1 MSTRLLPMLAV
12 PGEPFDSA
20 EHLFEVKWDG
30 VRALAQ
36 NGPGGWALWGREGA
50 DYRARYPEL
59 AALGRLPAGTVLDGE
74 LVRAGPAG
82 LSDLAA
88 TLSRHRLTHPARIDQ
103 ASRRQPVGY
112 VVFDLLY
119 LRGRSLLGQPLRARR
134 AALQDLLQRV
144 AAPCLVFSAGVAGAG
159 QAFFHAAV
167 AQGQEGV
174 MAKHL
179 ASRYRPGRRTAAW
192 RKTKPR
198 QVVPCVIVG
207 WAADHGALRR
217 LQVAAPRAGH
227 LQYVA
232 TLEGGWSVAEAAWLQ
247 RWLVDH
253 RRARP
258 VVVCPPGTAAVE
270 PARYCRVRCLGWT
283 AAGRLRS
290 ARFAGLLP
298 RAAEMA

>member
-12 PGEPFDSA
+12 PSEPFDSA

-36 NGPGGWALWGREGA
+36 SGPGSWALWGREGA

-59 AALGRLPAGTVLDGE
+59 AVLSRLPAGTILDGE
-74 LVRAGPAG
+74 LVRPGRAGP
-82 LSDLAA
+82 SDLGAILA
-88 TLSRHRLTHPARIDQ
+88 RHHLANPARIAQ
-103 ASRRQPVGY
+103 ASREQPAGY

-119 LRGRSLLGQPLRARR
+119 LRGRSLLGQPLHARR

-144 AAPCLVFSAGVAGAG
+144 AAPGLVFSAGVVGAG
-159 QAFFHAAV
+159 QAFFQAVV
-167 AQGQEGV
+167 AQGQEGM
-174 MAKHL
+174 MAKHR
-179 ASRYRPGRRTAAW
+179 ASRYRPGRRTQAW
-192 RKTKPR
+192 RKIKPR
-198 QVVPCVIVG
+198 QLVPCVIVG
-207 WAADHGALRR
+207 CAADHGAWPRPA
-217 LQVAAPRAGH
+217 VAAERAGR

-232 TLEGGWSVAEAAWLQ
+232 TLAGGWSVAEAAGLQ

-258 VVVCPPGTAAVE
+258 VVACPPGTAAVE
-270 PARYCRVRCLGWT
+270 PALYCRVRCLGWT